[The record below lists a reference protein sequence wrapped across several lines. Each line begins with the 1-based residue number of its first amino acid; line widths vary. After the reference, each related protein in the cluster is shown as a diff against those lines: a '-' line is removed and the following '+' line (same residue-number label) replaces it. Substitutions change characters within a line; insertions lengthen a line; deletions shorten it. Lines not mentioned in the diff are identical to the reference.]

1 MQLLIF
7 LKERKP
13 GGAMSIK
20 PKTQGTIPVAEEKQI
35 LDALKIVLENG
46 YTVGQIEIV
55 QIFDLI
61 GLNGAVEG
69 LEQNQS
75 FMEFLRKLAELF

>member
-1 MQLLIF
+1 

-13 GGAMSIK
+13 GGAMSMK

-46 YTVGQIEIV
+46 YTIGQIEIL

-61 GLNGAVEG
+61 GL
-69 LEQNQS
+69 
-75 FMEFLRKLAELF
+75 